1 MTRPKNAKKTSQQNA
16 EKARQQRLLYIN
28 ENNNRNRNRN
38 VSVQVSRENSPQ
50 PQNQRSNK
58 IDVSTQT
65 KNFLKIQNVVRFV
78 VSVLVL
84 GLSFTVIKK
93 FLNINEEDVCSE
105 KEFYQIQN
113 EIKDVIKE
121 MKKER

>member
-1 MTRPKNAKKTSQQNA
+1 MTRPKNAKKTLQQNA

-84 GLSFTVIKK
+84 GLSFTVIKI
-93 FLNINEEDVCSE
+93 F
-105 KEFYQIQN
+105 
-113 EIKDVIKE
+113 
-121 MKKER
+121 

>member
-50 PQNQRSNK
+50 PQIRGQLKLMFLHKQK
-58 IDVSTQT
+58 I
-65 KNFLKIQNVVRFV
+65 F
-78 VSVLVL
+78 
-84 GLSFTVIKK
+84 
-93 FLNINEEDVCSE
+93 
-105 KEFYQIQN
+105 
-113 EIKDVIKE
+113 
-121 MKKER
+121 